1 MRYNQHCVL
10 LLITLIILMFHLQ
23 QVSIFS
29 GTISEDEIFRTGR
42 KVLLKD
48 RINSRQFRTR
58 TNALRKVVD
67 VIAGRQPNFNT
78 QKERPSSIKTSNTL
92 VYNRIDKA
100 GSTTLISMFRK
111 FRTKFEL
118 SLCFK
123 RLWRKFLTKTPSTL
137 LVREIQMSGSL
148 ILARKKIWLTFS
160 AEKTIIS
167 FTQDTSIIQ
176 TSLSQAV
183 M

>member
-48 RINSRQFRTR
+48 RINSRQIRTR

-67 VIAGRQPNFNT
+67 VIAGRQPNFKLK
-78 QKERPSSIKTSNTL
+78 KERPSSIKTSNTL

-100 GSTTLISMFRK
+100 GSTTLISMFRQLRK
-111 FRTKFEL
+111 TL
-118 SLCFK
+118 NLLCVL
-123 RLWRKFLTKTPSTL
+123 RDSGENFLQKL
-137 LVREIQMSGSL
+137 LLPHWSGKSKCQ
-148 ILARKKIWLTFS
+148 IL
-160 AEKTIIS
+160 
-167 FTQDTSIIQ
+167 
-176 TSLSQAV
+176 
-183 M
+183 